1 MRERRV
7 LEALLGT
14 YVATVATPAAVLSGW
29 SPPPGVPRFPALVA
43 VGTAVGVGVAA
54 GARRIDDL
62 AGAAATPPVAAASI
76 LPPLGYLPYMVL
88 ATAPESAEALVA
100 AVGVLAVLPGIGV
113 PVGGALVRSRRVR
126 QAATEVAVVTVGEAD
141 DEGRDWP
148 ALAGVTVLAVAF
160 VGVTAFLAATGDG
173 GFEAVW
179 PAFGGVS
186 TTLLLLFGDD
196 GSEVAVTDEGLRVDR
211 AVTRWDGFDGYR
223 VTDERIEL
231 VRSRW
236 YLPARTFERGQVSD
250 EDALL
255 DGLGE
260 FLPRLDRHGR
270 VEARP
275 RR

>member
-7 LEALLGT
+7 LEVLVGT
-14 YVATVATPAAVLSGW
+14 YVATVATPAAALSGW
-29 SPPPGVPRFPALVA
+29 SPAPGVPRLPAFVA
-43 VGTAVGVGVAA
+43 VAVAVAVVVAA
-54 GARRIDDL
+54 GAQRIDDL

-76 LPPLGYLPYMVL
+76 LPPFVYLVYMVA
-88 ATAPESAEALVA
+88 ATAPESTEALIA
-100 AVGVLAVLPGIGV
+100 AAGLLAVLPGIGI
-113 PVGGALVRSRRVR
+113 PVGGAVVQSRRVR
-126 QAATEVAVVTVGEAD
+126 TAATEVAVVTVGEAD
-141 DEGRDWP
+141 DEGRDWQ
-148 ALAGVTVLAVAF
+148 AVAGVTVLAVAF
-160 VGVTAFLAATGDG
+160 VAVTAFLAVADDG
-173 GFEAVW
+173 GFEAIW

-186 TTLLLLFGDD
+186 TTLLLLFSDD
-196 GSEVAVTDEGLRVDR
+196 SSEVAVTDEGLRVDR
-211 AVTRWDGFDGYR
+211 AITRWDGFDGYR
-223 VTDERIEL
+223 TTDERIEL

-236 YLPARTFERGQVSD
+236 YLPPRTFEREQISD